1 MQAILLRNVPILI
14 FLGAYIWNQ
23 QFLQY
28 VQDDSHLHDN
38 LQAPLH
44 HYRCLQILK
53 IIQTQ
58 NYHCYHHQKM
68 NFYLCTTMMNF
79 YSNFLFLIPI
89 TNLYLDQQDLLSYF
103 YFLKEF
109 FQSILFY
116 FYFSFL
122 HLSFFYFY

>member
-1 MQAILLRNVPILI
+1 
-14 FLGAYIWNQ
+14 
-23 QFLQY
+23 
-28 VQDDSHLHDN
+28 
-38 LQAPLH
+38 
-44 HYRCLQILK
+44 
-53 IIQTQ
+53 
-58 NYHCYHHQKM
+58 M

-89 TNLYLDQQDLLSYF
+89 TNLYQDQQDLLSYF